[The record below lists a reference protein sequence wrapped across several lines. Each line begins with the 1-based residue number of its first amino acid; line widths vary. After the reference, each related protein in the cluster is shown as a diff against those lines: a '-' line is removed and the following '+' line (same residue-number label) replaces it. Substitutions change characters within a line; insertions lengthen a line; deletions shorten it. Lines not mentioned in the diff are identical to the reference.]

1 MAYHS
6 LPSHR
11 MSEMDLRTSA
21 SMWRAGFD
29 SLEIAQ
35 RLRLRESIVWSN
47 LSVIRRYARE
57 GRVQAVELV
66 K

>member
-1 MAYHS
+1 
-6 LPSHR
+6 
-11 MSEMDLRTSA
+11 
-21 SMWRAGFD
+21 MWRAGFD